1 MKTAC
6 FLLTLG
12 LGMAAGATVCAML
25 PQNCE
30 VKKAV
35 DSAAESLECAAKKAV
50 NSLLPFHAG
59 SAGIHNAKRSGPA
72 PASPRDQNVATSCTA
87 GAAGSTET
95 AVRIGPTPL

>member
-50 NSLLPFHAG
+50 NSL
-59 SAGIHNAKRSGPA
+59 
-72 PASPRDQNVATSCTA
+72 
-87 GAAGSTET
+87 
-95 AVRIGPTPL
+95 